1 MNYLTQRKP
10 RLLAGAALVA
20 IGLGVYVSHWS
31 EAADAPSTS
40 PAPAAAEEWLRG
52 SEAEKFALVSKHL
65 RGFDTTMVET
75 GHRYI
80 ELYWAGKDRNWEF
93 AKYQLEKIK
102 HTIELGIER
111 RPKRAVSAQGFL
123 TIAVP
128 QLAEA
133 IGKKDATLFDERLTA
148 LTANCNACH
157 VLEKMPFVQ
166 VKPPE
171 TRISPVRFEAP

>member
-1 MNYLTQRKP
+1 MNYLTQKKSGI
-10 RLLAGAALVA
+10 LAGVALIA
-20 IGLGVYVSHWS
+20 IGLGVYFSQWS
-31 EAADAPSTS
+31 EAIDAPST
-40 PAPAAAEEWLRG
+40 PAPATSEDWLRG

-111 RPKRAVSAQGFL
+111 RPKRGVSAPGFL
-123 TIAVP
+123 TVAVP

-133 IGKKDATLFDERLTA
+133 IEKKNADLFDERLIA

-157 VLEKMPFVQ
+157 VMEKMPFVQ